1 MHLFDMDISS
11 SELGPHLYKGLVSE
25 NWSINNTPNGG
36 YLMALLANAMLSRSD
51 KRSTPIPDRN
61 YISRCSPGDADIQME
76 EFSRTTQFN
85 RYQAGLYQQGKE
97 RIRAWGHLQ
106 MRR

>member
-1 MHLFDMDISS
+1 
-11 SELGPHLYKGLVSE
+11 
-25 NWSINNTPNGG
+25 
-36 YLMALLANAMLSRSD
+36 
-51 KRSTPIPDRN
+51 
-61 YISRCSPGDADIQME
+61 ME